1 MLEEFIDTGKIEKLE
16 EMRPQPKA
24 NPDQVEW
31 FATLTEEQAGY
42 IQDYWD
48 QEGEKK
54 LVFIQAW
61 VEEQR
66 SRRGQPVERDRQGP
80 NRRDVP
86 LRITLA
92 PVLDQG
98 DVRVGNGRGLHAL
111 MIPGSRVAIAIR
123 SFRNNRTARSR
134 WRFASQTGPGYHC
147 IEGIPLRENARPA
160 LKHNEIS

>member
-54 LVFIQAW
+54 CA
-61 VEEQR
+61 EE
-66 SRRGQPVERDRQGP
+66 
-80 NRRDVP
+80 
-86 LRITLA
+86 
-92 PVLDQG
+92 
-98 DVRVGNGRGLHAL
+98 NGAF
-111 MIPGSRVAIAIR
+111 GSRNIP
-123 SFRNNRTARSR
+123 FT
-134 WRFASQTGPGYHC
+134 FEY
-147 IEGIPLRENARPA
+147 EGDT
-160 LKHNEIS
+160 